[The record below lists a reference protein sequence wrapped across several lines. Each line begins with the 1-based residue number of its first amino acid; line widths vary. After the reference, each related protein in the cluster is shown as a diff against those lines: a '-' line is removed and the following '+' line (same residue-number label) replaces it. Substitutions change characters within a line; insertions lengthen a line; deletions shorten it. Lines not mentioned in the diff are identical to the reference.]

1 MSQTPEIHLS
11 SAALTFGWALLKPQP
26 LPSKPS
32 AGGTLRSLL
41 CPHSGTPATLPRLS
55 AVVQPCPWQ
64 GIHWKPIHGP
74 SPSSLLRVPGAGQVT
89 RELTQPVLLPH
100 PCIPHHRRLPRACR
114 ASSLGQKRH
123 FFFLQSGVFAAERVL
138 LWYLQKV
145 VKEWT
150 AGNLIWNSNANTN
163 NTNKK
168 KTSTFSQMPALNDSG
183 KEIYIFIWV

>member
-41 CPHSGTPATLPRLS
+41 WPHSGTPATLPRLS

-100 PCIPHHRRLPRACR
+100 PCIPHHRPLPGACR
-114 ASSLGQKRH
+114 ASSLGQKLH
-123 FFFLQSGVFAAERVL
+123 FFFYKAASLQLKGCCFDTYRKLWKNELQEILSGTVMQILITPIKRKLRHSAKCL
-138 LWYLQKV
+138 L
-145 VKEWT
+145 
-150 AGNLIWNSNANTN
+150 
-163 NTNKK
+163 
-168 KTSTFSQMPALNDSG
+168 
-183 KEIYIFIWV
+183 